1 MHLIIRVPGVVAQFI
16 QDYLVGRKVMRVGE
30 CADHMLDSQQ
40 EYGLGYLVAVHSVF
54 PVADG
59 RDSEDEVL
67 VRKSLYDVVP
77 SVGDI
82 FHGQQFAP
90 EFPCRVLVAKEVLA
104 LRRNSSGDFLVNEP
118 WW

>member
-1 MHLIIRVPGVVAQFI
+1 MYEIVGVPGVVAQFI
-16 QDYLVGRKVMRVGE
+16 QDYLVGWEIMRVGE
-30 CADHMLDSQQ
+30 CADQMLNSQQ

-90 EFPCRVLVAKEVLA
+90 EFPCRVLVAV
-104 LRRNSSGDFLVNEP
+104 GHDDVPFYVP
-118 WW
+118 VYP

>member
-1 MHLIIRVPGVVAQFI
+1 
-16 QDYLVGRKVMRVGE
+16 MRVGE

-67 VRKSLYDVVP
+67 VRKSLYDVPKVTIIHLAFLK
-77 SVGDI
+77 VEE
-82 FHGQQFAP
+82 AA
-90 EFPCRVLVAKEVLA
+90 AKEVLA
-104 LRRNSSGDFLVNEP
+104 LRRNSFWPSLYFNDSPMAIFMHC
-118 WW
+118 

>member
-1 MHLIIRVPGVVAQFI
+1 MYEIVGVPGVVAQFI
-16 QDYLVGRKVMRVGE
+16 QDYLVGWEIMRIGE
-30 CADHMLDSQQ
+30 CADQMLNSQQ

-90 EFPCRVLVAKEVLA
+90 EFPWRVLVAV
-104 LRRNSSGDFLVNEP
+104 GHDDVPFYVP
-118 WW
+118 VYP

>member
-1 MHLIIRVPGVVAQFI
+1 MYEIVGVPGVVTQFV
-16 QDYLVGRKVMRVGE
+16 QDNLVGRKVMRVGE

-90 EFPCRVLVAKEVLA
+90 EFPCRVLVAV
-104 LRRNSSGDFLVNEP
+104 GHDDVPFYVP
-118 WW
+118 VYP